1 MKPRGHKFEQG
12 AKISKKIDNKNQY
25 LPINV
30 ASISLGEYLSSFE
43 YFYKNYDDASDRVK
57 LQSEEYQLSIK
68 FAELKKAHNFRK
80 RNGMLFGLKKRN

>member
-57 LQSEEYQLSIK
+57 L
-68 FAELKKAHNFRK
+68 
-80 RNGMLFGLKKRN
+80 